1 MTSAS
6 PAKQSTLVADAH
18 REREGGHD
26 RKTVDVAVGILI
38 NERHQFL
45 LTSMPAGKVYEG
57 YWEFPG
63 GKLEANETVAQAL
76 TRELEEELGLK
87 IGDVQIWRQQLVDYP
102 HALVRLNF
110 CKVHSWHGNL
120 EMREGQ
126 QFAWQ
131 SLPLDVVPVLP
142 GTVPVLSW
150 LAQESGFVGA
160 THQASN

>member
-1 MTSAS
+1 MTEVSAAAHS
-6 PAKQSTLVADAH
+6 PLIADAH
-18 REREGGHD
+18 RQREGGQD

-38 NERHQFL
+38 NEHQQFL
-45 LTSMPAGKVYEG
+45 VTSRPPGKVYEG

-76 TRELEEELGLK
+76 SRELEEELGLK
-87 IGDVQIWRQQLVDYP
+87 IGDVQLWRQQLVDYP

-110 CKVHSWHGNL
+110 CKVHSWQGTL

-131 SLPLDVVPVLP
+131 SLPLEVVPVLP
-142 GTVPVLSW
+142 GTVPVLTW
-150 LAQESGFVGA
+150 LAEERGFVGA
-160 THQASN
+160 THQATS